1 MHYINNSNLTRLA
14 TIAIVM
20 NNNPNIKL
28 NVIGNADNVG
38 TSTHN
43 QKLALNRANE
53 VINFLSRNFNIDI
66 SRFTAISNGEEKPL
80 SEEKGSAEF
89 PNINTL
95 SEINRRVDF
104 QIIR

>member
-1 MHYINNSNLTRLA
+1 
-14 TIAIVM
+14 M

-28 NVIGNADNVG
+28 NVIGNADNIG
-38 TSTHN
+38 TSTYN

-53 VINFLSRNFNIDI
+53 IINFLSRNFNIDKN
-66 SRFTAISNGEEKPL
+66 RFTAISNGEEKPL
-80 SEEKGSAEF
+80 AEEKVSVEF
-89 PNINTL
+89 PVITL

>member
-1 MHYINNSNLTRLA
+1 
-14 TIAIVM
+14 M

-80 SEEKGSAEF
+80 SEEKVSSEF